1 MLLFIFNMYETTFSF
16 LGCIL
21 KFRFLNLYIIIVTKI
36 KRGFLS
42 KKERVIVGWIRK
54 SVVQIFSKE
63 VFWLLLPWMRSLLDV
78 VYETLHFFKLSEVVT
93 SFSWIID
100 EILTFWGKFSY
111 LLNRL
116 SSEVVRPLIL
126 IRKQLTCGYFISVHH
141 FENRKWL
148 KIAIFG

>member
-63 VFWLLLPWMRSLLDV
+63 VFWLLLPWMCSLLDV

-93 SFSWIID
+93 SFMNNWWD
-100 EILTFWGKFSY
+100 FDVLGEI
-111 LLNRL
+111 
-116 SSEVVRPLIL
+116 
-126 IRKQLTCGYFISVHH
+126 FISPKPFIVWSRTTPH
-141 FENRKWL
+141 FNQKTTYVQLFYFSTSFREPEV
-148 KIAIFG
+148 A

>member
-21 KFRFLNLYIIIVTKI
+21 KFRFLNLYIIIIVTKI
-36 KRGFLS
+36 KGLLKEKRKGNGGVDKKICRANFQQRSFLATFAMDVFLIRCS
-42 KKERVIVGWIRK
+42 LWDITFFQIIGSGDVI
-54 SVVQIFSKE
+54 
-63 VFWLLLPWMRSLLDV
+63 
-78 VYETLHFFKLSEVVT
+78 
-93 SFSWIID
+93 SWIID

-116 SSEVVRPLIL
+116 SSEVVRPLFL